1 MIAADQ
7 IGWARGRWV
16 DWVER
21 SALLV
26 LGLFLFLHTMPRAW
40 KGLVTD
46 FPNYY
51 LAAQLAHEGVDT
63 SRMYEWNWLER
74 EKDHRD
80 IPIRV
85 IGLVP
90 ITPFST
96 LFVWPLTA
104 LKPLAAKR
112 VWIILS
118 LALLVPI
125 GWMLRAMTGLSYQ
138 RIALLFALNFPL
150 YRNLEF
156 GQFYVVLLLLMVAA
170 CWGYMRGQHAVAGG
184 LVAIAAAAKIFPAL
198 FFVFFLQRRSWRA
211 LASGAL
217 VGAASAIL
225 SVAAFGWSVHRT
237 YLQEILPWAVHGEA
251 MPPYVVNAS
260 ISGILHFLFL
270 NEPQWNPSPWHI
282 SVLAYSVL
290 QPLLQML
297 VLAPAILLIRSED
310 DSPRRIMLEWSALLT
325 ASLAISTIPA
335 SYNFVLMVLPACVLG
350 VILLERGR
358 YGWLLALVA
367 AYIGIG
373 FPMPSPSRVKGLEI
387 FLYTPRLPLMIGVLA
402 GIYALLW
409 FRMPGKGLF
418 GDWSRMGWAAAMTVS
433 VVFTV
438 HSTFVRERAVRQEFA
453 YRLAMPFQGY
463 LNENPQSNG
472 ADVDFIAFTLDG
484 YHVMSSDG
492 KMQSTESAADPDE
505 LSFAAGGGR
514 LFVERAGTA
523 QSTII
528 DLQQDLQRPASE
540 GIADG
545 RDPALS
551 ADGQSLAFVRD
562 DHGRGR
568 LIERSILQSDSAGL
582 QADYAGARINSEGDI
597 ELTPAAL
604 DVFEATF
611 RSSIDYAFAAS
622 TRNQPPQIYL
632 TSATGTN
639 LALGLGESRYPA
651 ISPDGRWLAYS
662 RFEGGAWNLW
672 IRDQNSGATQ
682 RIGNVPCNEIQPS
695 WESDS
700 KTVLYSTDCGR
711 SLGFTAVARRR
722 VIP

>member
-1 MIAADQ
+1 MNGRTIAADR
-7 IGWARGRWV
+7 IGWTRAHWVRWA
-16 DWVER
+16 ER
-21 SALLV
+21 AALLV
-26 LGLFLFLHTMPRAW
+26 LGLFLFIHTMPRAW
-40 KGLVTD
+40 KGQVTD

-96 LFVWPLTA
+96 LFMWPLTA

-125 GWMLRAMTGLSYQ
+125 GWILRAMTGLSYQ

-156 GQFYVVLLLLMVAA
+156 GQFYVVLLLLLVAA
-170 CWGYMRGQHAVAGG
+170 CWAYMRGQHAVAGG
-184 LVAIAAAAKIFPAL
+184 LVAIGAAAKIFPVL

-237 YLQEILPWAVHGEA
+237 YLEEILPWAVHGEA

-260 ISGILHFLFL
+260 IPGILHFLFL
-270 NEPQWNPSPWHI
+270 NEPQWNPHPWHV
-282 SVLAYSVL
+282 SVFAYSLL

-297 VLAPAILLIRSED
+297 VLAPAILLIRGED
-310 DSPRRIMLEWSALLT
+310 GSPSRIMLEWSALLT

-335 SYNFVLMVLPACVLG
+335 SYNFVLMVLPACVLIA
-350 VILLERGR
+350 VLLERR
-358 YGWLLALVA
+358 LYGWLLALVV

-373 FPMPSPSRVKGLEI
+373 FPMPNPSRVKGLEI
-387 FLYTPRLPLMIGVLA
+387 LLYTPRLPLMVGVLT

-409 FRMPGKGLF
+409 FGVPAKELF
-418 GDWSRMGWAAAMTVS
+418 RDWSRIGWAAAMAVS
-433 VVFTV
+433 VIFTV
-438 HSTFVRERAVRQEFA
+438 HSTFIRERGVRQEYP
-453 YRLAMPFQGY
+453 YRLPIPFQGY
-463 LNENPQSNG
+463 LNENPQSSG
-472 ADVDFIAFTLDG
+472 ANVDFIAFTLDG
-484 YHVMSSDG
+484 YHLMSSDG
-492 KMQSTESAADPDE
+492 EMQSTGDDLAVGAGDLDDD
-505 LSFAAGGGR
+505 LSFASGGGH
-514 LFVERAGTA
+514 LFVERAGA
-523 QSTII
+523 AHSTII
-528 DLQQDLQRPASE
+528 DLQPDLQRDLQRPAIKE
-540 GIADG
+540 AADA

-562 DHGRGR
+562 DHGRGQ
-568 LIERSILQSDSAGL
+568 LIERITLQPDSAE
-582 QADYAGARINSEGDI
+582 ARVISEEDI

-604 DVFEATF
+604 NVFEATF
-611 RSSIDYAFAAS
+611 RS
-622 TRNQPPQIYL
+622 
-632 TSATGTN
+632 
-639 LALGLGESRYPA
+639 
-651 ISPDGRWLAYS
+651 
-662 RFEGGAWNLW
+662 
-672 IRDQNSGATQ
+672 
-682 RIGNVPCNEIQPS
+682 
-695 WESDS
+695 
-700 KTVLYSTDCGR
+700 
-711 SLGFTAVARRR
+711 
-722 VIP
+722 

>member
-1 MIAADQ
+1 MSGQTIAADQ

-16 DWVER
+16 SWAER
-21 SALLV
+21 MALLV
-26 LGLFLFLHTMPRAW
+26 LGLFLFVHTMPRAW

-51 LAAQLAHEGVDT
+51 LAAKLAHEGVDT

-80 IPIRV
+80 ISIRV

-90 ITPFST
+90 ISPFST
-96 LFVWPLTA
+96 LFTWPLTV

-112 VWIILS
+112 VWIVLS
-118 LALLVPI
+118 LALLFPI

-170 CWGYMRGQHAVAGG
+170 CWAYIRGHHAVAGG
-184 LVAIAAAAKIFPAL
+184 LVAIAAAAKIFPVL

-217 VGAASAIL
+217 VGAACAIL
-225 SVAAFGWSVHRT
+225 SVASFGLGVHRT
-237 YLQEILPWAVHGEA
+237 YIEEILPWAVHGEA

-270 NEPQWNPSPWHI
+270 NEPQWNPHPWHL

-297 VLAPAILLIRSED
+297 VLAPAILLIRRD
-310 DSPRRIMLEWSALLT
+310 DRSPRRIMLEWSALLA

-335 SYNFVLMVLPACVLG
+335 SYNFVLMVLPACVLIA
-350 VILLERGR
+350 VLLERGR
-358 YGWLLALVA
+358 HGWLLALVV

-373 FPMPSPSRVKGLEI
+373 FPTPNPSHVNGLEI

-402 GIYALLW
+402 GICALLW
-409 FRMPGKGLF
+409 LGMPAKGLF
-418 GDWSRMGWAAAMTVS
+418 RDWSRIGWAAGMTVS

-438 HSTFVRERAVRQEFA
+438 HSTLIRERAARQEYA

-463 LNENPQSNG
+463 LNENPQSSG
-472 ADVDFIAFTLDG
+472 TGVDFIAFTLDG
-484 YHVMSSDG
+484 YHLMSSDG
-492 KMQSTESAADPDE
+492 KMESPGGNLASGAGELEDD
-505 LSFAAGGGR
+505 LSFSNAGGH
-514 LFVERAGTA
+514 LLVERAGAA

-528 DLQQDLQRPASE
+528 DLQRDLQRPAANE
-540 GIADG
+540 IADA
-545 RDPALS
+545 RNPALS
-551 ADGQSLAFVRD
+551 ADAQSLAFIRD

-568 LIERSILQSDSAGL
+568 LIERPSVGANSA
-582 QADYAGARINSEGDI
+582 GDI
-597 ELTPAAL
+597 ELTPASL
-604 DVFEATF
+604 NVFEATF
-611 RSSIDYAFAAS
+611 RAPADYAFAAS
-622 TRNQPPQIYL
+622 DGNQPPQIYL
-632 TSATGTN
+632 TSAAGTN
-639 LALGLGESRYPA
+639 IAIGLGESRYPA

-662 RFEGGAWNLW
+662 RFDGGTWNLW
-672 IRDQNSGATQ
+672 VRDQATGTTQ

-695 WESDS
+695 WQSDS
-700 KTVLYSTDCGR
+700 KTLLYSTDCGR
-711 SLGFTAVARRR
+711 SLGFTAVAQRR